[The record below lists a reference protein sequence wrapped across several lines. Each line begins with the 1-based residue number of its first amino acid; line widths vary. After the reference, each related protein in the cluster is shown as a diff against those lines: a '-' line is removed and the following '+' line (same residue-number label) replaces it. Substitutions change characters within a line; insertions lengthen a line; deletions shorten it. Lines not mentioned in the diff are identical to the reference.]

1 MKITSIRKK
10 FLIILLPFF
19 MISFAILSGMSYYL
33 SNQSLTK
40 STEETARALGTDYA
54 NQIQADI
61 QEKMIHLEEIALL
74 PQFQNGGDE
83 TQIIEA
89 LIATKKRLSVF
100 DNIVF
105 MSSNGSGFRADG
117 SVAQYNDDK
126 NFKKVL
132 ATKKANISEPM
143 VSKVTGKMIVVLT
156 VPVIHNSQLI
166 GMISGVYSLENLSER
181 LKDLKFKDT
190 CFGILADQTGTVLA
204 HPDQNLIGKLN
215 LREKKISSEV
225 KVLQAQLD
233 DNLIVLFK
241 TVVEKISKLR
251 ERIILMV
258 GIYGSLLLLLQLVCQ
273 GMCAGL

>member
-1 MKITSIRKK
+1 
-10 FLIILLPFF
+10 

-74 PQFQNGGDE
+74 PQFQSSSDK
-83 TQIIEA
+83 TQIIEVLA
-89 LIATKKRLSVF
+89 AARNRLSVF

-105 MSSNGSGFRADG
+105 MSSGGTGFRADG

-143 VSKVTGKMIVVLT
+143 MSKVTGKMVVVLT
-156 VPVIHNSQLI
+156 VPVLHNSQLM
-166 GMISGVYSLENLSER
+166 GMISGVYSLEKLSER
-181 LKDLKFKDT
+181 LKDLKFKET
-190 CFGILADQTGTVLA
+190 GFGILADQLGTVLA
-204 HPDQNLIGKLN
+204 HPDQKLIGKLN
-215 LREKKISSEV
+215 LSEKKVSSEL
-225 KVLQAQLD
+225 KVLQTQKLSYILSLAQFSFMSRCF
-233 DNLIVLFK
+233 FK
-241 TVVEKISKLR
+241 
-251 ERIILMV
+251 
-258 GIYGSLLLLLQLVCQ
+258 QQ
-273 GMCAGL
+273 